1 MDNGDQVVESEN
13 ISALV
18 DVIATCEEST
28 QEIKEEIPPCELVVH
43 AANENESTPIF
54 NEYELPT
61 AESETR

>member
-1 MDNGDQVVESEN
+1 MDNGDQVAESEN
-13 ISALV
+13 TSALV

-28 QEIKEEIPPCELVVH
+28 QEIKEETLPCELAVH

-61 AESETR
+61 AESDIR